1 MTTRRRVLVTGG
13 NAGIGLAAAEQ
24 LAAAGYDVL
33 LGCRDAARGAS
44 AVEAIARAV
53 PGASVSVLALD
64 MASQASIRVAAAKVD
79 RLDALVHNAAY
90 FDLRAKGRTV
100 TAEGVETTWATN
112 HLGPALLTE
121 LLVPCLRASAD
132 ARVVAVTSKGLM
144 MFPGLAVDLDDPE
157 FARRRFTVPR
167 AYYPSKLAHLAW
179 MLTQAERFRDGGPR
193 FHGVRVTNVKID
205 LARYPQPRVAP
216 ARDVRGE
223 VCLLHLARGDGARV
237 HLGGHRRGGGGR
249 DERVLGRAR
258 AARGGVAM
266 GAGCVQPRGARR
278 AHPAAVGAAVARR
291 RAGRGAGS
299 SSP

>member
-1 MTTRRRVLVTGG
+1 MTTGRRVLVTGG
-13 NAGIGLAAAEQ
+13 NAGIGYAAAEQ
-24 LAAAGYDVL
+24 LAEAGWEVL

-44 AVEAIARAV
+44 AAAAIVRAV

-64 MASQASIRVAAAKVD
+64 MASQASIRAAAAQVD

-90 FDLRAKGRTV
+90 FDIRTKARTE

-121 LLVPCLRASAD
+121 LLLPNLRASAD

-157 FARRRFTVPR
+157 FARRRFTVAR
-167 AYYPSKLAHLAW
+167 AYYHSKLAHLAW

-205 LARYPQPRVAP
+205 LARYPGLAWPFRAMYAVKSAFSISPAEMARAYTWAVTDAAAGAETGGYWDAP
-216 ARDVRGE
+216 AR
-223 VCLLHLARGDGARV
+223 
-237 HLGGHRRGGGGR
+237 
-249 DERVLGRAR
+249 
-258 AARGGVAM
+258 
-266 GAGCVQPRGARR
+266 
-278 AHPAAVGAAVARR
+278 PAAVSRWARDASNRAALDALTRR
-291 RAGRGAGS
+291 QLGL
-299 SSP
+299 P